1 MGIPVLVMGFS
12 GSGKSTS
19 MRNFG
24 KDELALVNVN
34 SKPLPFRTRFT
45 STINSDNYANITA
58 FIKQQTAK
66 VIVIDDTQYLMLNE
80 FMRRSKENGYQ
91 KYTDIGKNFW
101 ELVRLVEQ
109 LPPDVVVYF
118 LQHIET
124 GDDGRL
130 KAKTIGKLLDNQINV
145 EGMFTIVLKTLVVD
159 GKYLFVTQSDGT
171 DTCKSPIGLFESVY
185 IPNDLK
191 AVDEA
196 IRGYYSFEDAE
207 KCEVCGNNIIS
218 ANGKTIEQIIAGST
232 EKYGKKLCWDCVMK
246 KFREQKSNAETVS
259 D

>member
-1 MGIPVLVMGFS
+1 MGIPVLIMGFS

-34 SKPLPFRTRFT
+34 SKPLPFRTHFT
-45 STINSDNYANITA
+45 SAINSDSYANIMK
-58 FIKQQTAK
+58 FMEKSDKK
-66 VIVIDDTQYLMLNE
+66 VIVVDDAQYLMLNE
-80 FMRRSKENGYQ
+80 YMRRSKENGYQ
-91 KYTDIGKNFW
+91 KYTDIAQNFW
-101 ELVRLVEQ
+101 KLIRLVEQ
-109 LPPDVVVYF
+109 LPPNTVVYF

-124 GDDGRL
+124 GEDGRL
-130 KAKTIGKLLDNQINV
+130 KVKTVGKLLDNQVNI
-145 EGMFTIVLKTLVVD
+145 EGMFTIILRTIIQD
-159 GKYLFVTQSDGT
+159 RNYLFATQSDGT

-196 IRGYYSFEDAE
+196 IRGYYSFTESE

-218 ANGKTIEQIIAGST
+218 ANGKTVDEIIDGSQ
-232 EKYGKKLCWDCVMK
+232 KNYNKKMCWDCVMK
-246 KFREQKSNAETVS
+246 EYRAQKANAQNK
-259 D
+259 

>member
-1 MGIPVLVMGFS
+1 MGIPVLIMGFS

-34 SKPLPFRTRFT
+34 SKPLPFRTHFT
-45 STINSDNYANITA
+45 STINSDNYADITG
-58 FIKQQTAK
+58 FIRSLPAK
-66 VIVIDDTQYLMLNE
+66 SIVIDDAQYLILNE
-80 FMRRSKENGYQ
+80 FMRRSKETGYQ
-91 KYTDIGKNFW
+91 KYTDIGRNFW
-101 ELVRLVEQ
+101 ELVRLVEK

-145 EGMFTIVLKTLVVD
+145 EGMFSIVLKTLVVD
-159 GKYLFVTQSDGT
+159 GKYLFATQTDGS
-171 DTCKSPIGLFESVY
+171 DTCKSPVGLFETMY

-191 AVDEA
+191 AVDVA
-196 IRGYYSFEDAE
+196 IRGYYSFSEGE
-207 KCEVCGNNIIS
+207 KCDDCGNTIIP
-218 ANGKTIEQIIAGST
+218 ANGKTVEAIIDGSMKT
-232 EKYGKKLCWDCVMK
+232 YGRKMCWSCVMRE
-246 KFREQKSNAETVS
+246 FRRQKEAEK
-259 D
+259 

>member
-1 MGIPVLVMGFS
+1 MGIPVLIMGFS

-19 MRNFG
+19 MRNFA

-34 SKPLPFRTRFT
+34 SKPLPFRTHFT

-58 FIKQQTAK
+58 FIKRQTVK

-80 FMRRSKENGYQ
+80 FMRRSKEGGYQ

-109 LPPDVVVYF
+109 LPPDVIVYF

-124 GDDGRL
+124 GEDGRL

-159 GKYLFVTQSDGT
+159 GKYLFATQTDGS
-171 DTCKSPIGLFESVY
+171 DTCKSPLGLFETMY

-196 IRGYYSFEDAE
+196 IRGYYSFTEGE
-207 KCEVCGNNIIS
+207 KCSECGNTIIS
-218 ANGKTIEQIIAGST
+218 ANGKTVEEVVEGSQKT
-232 EKYGKKLCWDCVMK
+232 YGKKMCWECVMK
-246 KFREQKSNAETVS
+246 KFREQKANAETVS